1 MRGVT
6 VAVSLLFVLIPN
18 LVNAQTS
25 TATPAPPDTGREG
38 GQRLSLQVAAGST
51 LISGGNSLS
60 AAFGYS
66 PASRL
71 ELRLN
76 VERAHLPF
84 QLKRFTDG
92 YSATRGG
99 TMTFVTGEVRLSL
112 LPADRVS
119 PFAMAGI
126 GGGVS
131 RPTVN
136 DQFPGGV
143 SNDLRVLYFGGGV
156 RVPLRAGLSL
166 WGDARAMLALENN
179 DGIMAVW
186 PVRAGVAWRF

>member
-1 MRGVT
+1 MRAMAA
-6 VAVSLLFVLIPN
+6 AVSLLFVLIPN
-18 LVNAQTS
+18 LVTGQTP
-25 TATPAPPDTGREG
+25 TAAAASSDTGREG
-38 GQRLSLQVAAGST
+38 RQRLSLQVAAGPT
-51 LISGGNSLS
+51 LVSGGNSFS

-84 QLKRFTDG
+84 QLQRFSDG

-99 TMTFVTGEVRLSL
+99 TLTFVSGEVRLSL

-119 PFAMAGI
+119 PFAIAGG

-136 DQFPGGV
+136 AEFPDSV
-143 SNDLRVLYFGGGV
+143 RNDLRVLYFGGGV
-156 RVPLRAGLSL
+156 RVPLRRGLSL
-166 WGDARAMLALENN
+166 WGDARALLALESN
-179 DGIMAVW
+179 DGIMAFW
-186 PVRAGVAWRF
+186 PVRVGVAWRF